1 MTTTFSLPC
10 PQCGSALLISHDE
23 STTEPQPEDRMI
35 CPVHGDVGS
44 HADFEPTIRDMVEKE
59 AKRMID
65 DMIGEAFR
73 KF

>member
-1 MTTTFSLPC
+1 
-10 PQCGSALLISHDE
+10 
-23 STTEPQPEDRMI
+23 MI